1 MINRYIN
8 SFLLLLLAISLVVIN
23 SNQENVITTEEE
35 IIVNKDE
42 AKNIE
47 NTMITNDSSIT
58 TTTAPTTSTT
68 SSTTT
73 TTAPTTTTTS
83 STTTTTAPTTS
94 TTSSTTT
101 TYIGPFS
108 SYAGF
113 EGLNQSKLEQLSM
126 GLPELLLDIIDT
138 NNISIINGCHQYGK
152 LLIERCPYGVWD
164 QPGTSSDGSKNAE
177 WSFSIW
183 ISNRAFEA
191 NVAYDVLLHES
202 LHAFSYSTRNCAT
215 ETNNNYRQEA
225 RNFFGGEEYLVDA
238 LVLYYGGSYNH
249 YRTLGGLTLN
259 EQEYLTK
266 YITSCTS

>member
-8 SFLLLLLAISLVVIN
+8 SFLLLLLVISLIVIN
-23 SNQENVITTEEE
+23 SNQEDFNTVEEE

-42 AKNIE
+42 AKKLE
-47 NTMITNDSSIT
+47 NTTITNDSIIT
-58 TTTAPTTSTT
+58 TTTS
-68 SSTTT
+68 
-73 TTAPTTTTTS
+73 PTTTTTS
-83 STTTTTAPTTS
+83 STTTTTSSTTT

-101 TYIGPFS
+101 TTSSTTTTTSSTTTIYNGQFS

-113 EGLNQSKLEQLSM
+113 EGLNQSKLEELSK
-126 GLPELLLDIIDT
+126 GLPELLVDIIDT

-152 LLIERCPYGVWD
+152 FLIERCPYGVWD

-215 ETNNNYRQEA
+215 ETDNNYRQEA

>member
-47 NTMITNDSSIT
+47 NRMITNDSTI
-58 TTTAPTTSTT
+58 
-68 SSTTT
+68 
-73 TTAPTTTTTS
+73 
-83 STTTTTAPTTS
+83 TTTTAPTTS

-152 LLIERCPYGVWD
+152 LLIERWNEIKVI
-164 QPGTSSDGSKNAE
+164 KN
-177 WSFSIW
+177 
-183 ISNRAFEA
+183 
-191 NVAYDVLLHES
+191 
-202 LHAFSYSTRNCAT
+202 
-215 ETNNNYRQEA
+215 
-225 RNFFGGEEYLVDA
+225 
-238 LVLYYGGSYNH
+238 
-249 YRTLGGLTLN
+249 
-259 EQEYLTK
+259 K
-266 YITSCTS
+266 

>member
-47 NTMITNDSSIT
+47 NRMITNDSTIT
-58 TTTAPTTSTT
+58 TTTAPTTS
-68 SSTTT
+68 
-73 TTAPTTTTTS
+73 TTS

-225 RNFFGGEEYLVDA
+225 RNFFGGEEFLVDA

-259 EQEYLTK
+259 EKEYLTQ